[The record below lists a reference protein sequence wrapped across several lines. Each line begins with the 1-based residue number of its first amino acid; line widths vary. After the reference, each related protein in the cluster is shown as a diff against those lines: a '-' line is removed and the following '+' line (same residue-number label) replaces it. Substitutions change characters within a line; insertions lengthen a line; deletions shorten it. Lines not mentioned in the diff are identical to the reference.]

1 MRIHLA
7 HLDKRAIAPAHVP
20 SPLVVILHIMLYHS
34 KATMYMFK
42 EAVCVSTRVL
52 PMSEPE
58 KTENGLQKKK
68 ASKPVRVRHEP

>member
-1 MRIHLA
+1 
-7 HLDKRAIAPAHVP
+7 
-20 SPLVVILHIMLYHS
+20 
-34 KATMYMFK
+34 MYMFK
-42 EAVCVSTRVL
+42 EAVCVSTGVL